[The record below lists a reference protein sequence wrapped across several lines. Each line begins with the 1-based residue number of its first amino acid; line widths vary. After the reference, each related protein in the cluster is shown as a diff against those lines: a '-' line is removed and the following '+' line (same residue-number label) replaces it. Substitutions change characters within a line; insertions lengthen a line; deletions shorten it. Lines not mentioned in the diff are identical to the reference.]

1 MRVPNAYSKQII
13 NSRSR
18 RNPMRY
24 LRTLVTAGALASA
37 WSAIAQSASPPD
49 AADVV
54 LATPAWIEFRN
65 LVDKHYV
72 ELVSGPSLE
81 GHCRQAAKQNL
92 DVTSSPALATTVIE
106 ACLTAAAASLRYNTE
121 YLSIANLREF
131 DAAAT
136 QKFVGIG
143 LEITQE
149 DGWPKIV
156 NPIAGSPAD
165 RDGLQ
170 RGDLIVSLEGSATRY
185 MPLQKVVQRMR
196 GEEGSILNLVVN
208 RPGISESLRFAV
220 ERAPIRSR
228 SVRSAVVAPGVGY
241 LRIVQFRA
249 ETRAQVIEE
258 VAKIRWSNR
267 VAAAAVPTDQLV
279 LDLRNCSGGL
289 LDALTEVSA
298 LFVAPGTPVVHVES
312 RVPGTMNT
320 NGSIDDASAKSP
332 PNVPLLVDWPLRR
345 WRLVVLVNEGTA
357 AGAESL
363 AVLLRQRR
371 SAMLLGQKTYG
382 FGVIQSIKPMSAG
395 GAVRIA
401 TGMMTVPE
409 APPWHSIGV
418 QPDVEVPATA
428 ESFEL
433 GDVARDTQLHAA
445 IAVLAAPVR

>member
-1 MRVPNAYSKQII
+1 
-13 NSRSR
+13 
-18 RNPMRY
+18 MRY
-24 LRTLVTAGALASA
+24 VRTILTAGALASA

-54 LATPAWIEFRN
+54 FTTPAWIEFRN

-72 ELVSGPSLE
+72 ELVSGPTLE
-81 GHCRQAAKQNL
+81 GYCRQAVKQNL
-92 DVTSSPALATTVIE
+92 DGTASAAFATTVVE
-106 ACLTAAAASLRYNTE
+106 TCLTAAAAGLRYNTE

-131 DAAAT
+131 DAASA

-165 RDGLQ
+165 RDGLR
-170 RGDLIVSLEGSATRY
+170 RGDLIVSVEGTVTRY
-185 MPLQKVVQRMR
+185 MPLREVVQRMR
-196 GEEGSILNLVVN
+196 GEEGTILHLVVN

-220 ERAPIRSR
+220 ERAQIRSR

-258 VAKIRWSNR
+258 VAKIRGSSH
-267 VAAAAVPTDQLV
+267 AAAPAVSTDQLV

-298 LFVAPGTPVVHVES
+298 LFVAPGTPVVHVEG
-312 RVPGTMNT
+312 RVPGTSDT
-320 NGSIDDASAKSP
+320 NVTIDSASAKSP
-332 PNVPLLVDWPLRR
+332 PNVVLPADWPVRR
-345 WRLVVLVNEGTA
+345 WRLVVLVNQGTA
-357 AGAESL
+357 AGAENL
-363 AVLLRQRR
+363 AVVLRQHR
-371 SAMLLGQKTYG
+371 SATLLGQKTYG
-382 FGVIQSIKPMSAG
+382 FGVIQTIKRMSAG

-401 TGMMTVPE
+401 TGRMAVPG

-433 GDVARDTQLHAA
+433 GDIARDTQLHAA
-445 IAVLAAPVR
+445 IAMLTAPVR